1 MRFLNPGSFG
11 IVILCFFLPFINIKC
26 NGVKLASVTGVQ
38 LATGTNVGGG
48 SNVMGQKLPSSSSE
62 SSDSDSGS
70 KSKKLFEIPLL
81 ITLVVL
87 LAAGI
92 AVLVLTMQNKDERV
106 IRKWA
111 VAGHSIALFLLI
123 AEIAKLEYGLSEMN
137 KSSEF
142 GPINISWHLDTGYFL
157 ALLITAGFV
166 VYNAMQLRKPPIV
179 IPITDNTAPQP
190 GDNAPTQG

>member
-26 NGVKLASVTGVQ
+26 NDVKLASVTGVQ

-48 SNVMGQKLPSSSSE
+48 SNVLGQKLPSGSSD
-62 SSDSDSGS
+62 SDSDSGS

-81 ITLVVL
+81 VTLVVL

-92 AVLVLTMQNKDERV
+92 AVLVLTMQKKDERI

-111 VAGHSIALFLLI
+111 VAGHGIALFLLI

-142 GPINISWHLDTGYFL
+142 GPINITWHLDTGYFL

-166 VYNAMQLRKPPIV
+166 VYNVMQLRKPPVV